1 MYQYESKDYAGEFF
15 TTQENLATARTNRA
29 IAQAQERRT
38 QSEFER
44 TTSVRAIADQTL
56 QNLAKIGSGQYNT
69 TEAATTELAMDAL
82 GTKNPTDSLVKSGV
96 MIDEKPRSI
105 DMEPIDLTVGTMAD
119 AVGNALMR
127 AGYGAEGMAYA
138 KEGIDYVN
146 KVAEAEQKQAKAR
159 IEQAKSFVETADF
172 VYEGLAD
179 VRSQEDQDR
188 FFASLPESIVKT
200 LGVENVKNMASIPF
214 TPEVIEH
221 YREKAL
227 STKDTYDLSLRA
239 EAQQLTADRDAALA
253 FDRAARTKIAQQRLQ
268 EERARRE
275 ATAKGG
281 GKAGAL
287 IATPAAISQAHT
299 KIVADVFKGRMPA
312 KGSPDDVI
320 IRSAAASIASEATQ
334 MAKDNPGL
342 TYDQALERAVTLH
355 RGDFI
360 QPIKEEDSLLDGLLG
375 RTPKKVKNGPLQY
388 KPRGSSKDRPIVIQD
403 RSKVKLVPGKWYSAG
418 GRVMQYNP

>member
-1 MYQYESKDYAGEFF
+1 MYQYESKDYAAEFF
-15 TTQENLATARTNRA
+15 TTQENLATARSNRA

-38 QSEFER
+38 QSEHER

-127 AGYGAEGMAYA
+127 AGYGSEGMAYA

-188 FFASLPESIVKT
+188 FFASLPESIVKN
-200 LGVENVKNMASIPF
+200 LGVENVKRMASIPF

-253 FDRAARTKIAQQRLQ
+253 FDRAARTKIA
-268 EERARRE
+268 
-275 ATAKGG
+275 
-281 GKAGAL
+281 
-287 IATPAAISQAHT
+287 
-299 KIVADVFKGRMPA
+299 
-312 KGSPDDVI
+312 
-320 IRSAAASIASEATQ
+320 
-334 MAKDNPGL
+334 
-342 TYDQALERAVTLH
+342 AV
-355 RGDFI
+355 
-360 QPIKEEDSLLDGLLG
+360 S
-375 RTPKKVKNGPLQY
+375 
-388 KPRGSSKDRPIVIQD
+388 
-403 RSKVKLVPGKWYSAG
+403 
-418 GRVMQYNP
+418 